1 MKEKILED
9 LTKRPG
15 LMGKWDVLDDMV
27 EDSMMDMRS
36 FLNYRDN
43 EELPQGCIPAIKEL
57 TLIRFNQDGAEGI
70 TSESQSS
77 GGSTTYFHELPAS
90 VRRIIRHY
98 RRLKR

>member
-57 TLIRFNQDGAEGI
+57 ALIRFNQDGAEGI

-90 VRRIIRHY
+90 VRRIIRRY